1 MLDGLVQNADVQPT
15 VTIDSWAAAANGTQ
29 TIKYSL
35 TSLTGADAGNYTL
48 AASQQQ
54 TMTITIA
61 ETNIRTLGNLVV
73 KSNEQTLVPEQ
84 TNKITVASGKTAETA
99 VNDFVNNISVAAGS
113 PLVKGT
119 DYDVTNA
126 AGVIT
131 ISGVGNY
138 TGSLTY
144 PYEVVYEFGEDDVT
158 PSGTISDFT
167 YNGAAQVPEWK
178 VTDPA
183 TDKET
188 TAFSVAY
195 QQSADGTTYTPM
207 TAGTLPTNV
216 GY

>member
-15 VTIDSWAAAANGTQ
+15 VNCDSWAAAANGTQ

-144 PYEVVYEFGEDDVT
+144 PYEVSLSVAGSVT
-158 PSGTISDFT
+158 FHSGT
-167 YNGAAQVPEWK
+167 
-178 VTDPA
+178 
-183 TDKET
+183 
-188 TAFSVAY
+188 
-195 QQSADGTTYTPM
+195 
-207 TAGTLPTNV
+207 
-216 GY
+216 